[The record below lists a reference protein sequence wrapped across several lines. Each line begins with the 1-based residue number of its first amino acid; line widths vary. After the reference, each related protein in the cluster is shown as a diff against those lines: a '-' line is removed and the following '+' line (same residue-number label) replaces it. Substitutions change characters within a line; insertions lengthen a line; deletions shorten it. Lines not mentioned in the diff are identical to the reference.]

1 MQIDVFTLFPEM
13 FPGLLGMSVVGRALE
28 RGVVS
33 LAIHNLRDYCTDR
46 HRVTDDVPFGGGGGM
61 VMKPEPIFAAVESA
75 MGAAPDRAPVALLS
89 PQGRVFDHSVALEYA
104 GHARLG
110 LICGHYEGVDE
121 RVREHLVSDELSL
134 GDFVLTGG
142 EPAAMVIID
151 AVCRLQPGALGD
163 PGAAA
168 DDSFAHGLL
177 EFPQYTRPRSFREHE
192 VPEVLLSGN
201 HAEIAR
207 WRRQECLRRT
217 LSRRP
222 ELLDAADLTEQ
233 DRRVVKELRAEARAH
248 CGQA

>member
-13 FPGLLGMSVVGRALE
+13 FPGPLGVSVSGRALE
-28 RGVVS
+28 RGIVS
-33 LAIHNLRDYCTDR
+33 VAVHNLRDSCTDR

-75 MGAAPDRAPVALLS
+75 MGAGPDRAPVALLS

-104 GHARLG
+104 ARERFG
-110 LICGHYEGVDE
+110 LVCGHYEGVDE
-121 RVREHLVSDELSL
+121 RVREHLVSDEISL
-134 GDFVLTGG
+134 GDCVLTGG
-142 EPAAMVIID
+142 ELAAMVIID

-177 EFPQYTRPRSFREHE
+177 ECPQYTRPRSFRAHE

-207 WRRQECLRRT
+207 WRRKECLRRT

-222 ELLDAADLTEQ
+222 ELLDAAPLTAQ
-233 DRRVVKELRAEARAH
+233 DRRVLKELSDEELARRGHA
-248 CGQA
+248 